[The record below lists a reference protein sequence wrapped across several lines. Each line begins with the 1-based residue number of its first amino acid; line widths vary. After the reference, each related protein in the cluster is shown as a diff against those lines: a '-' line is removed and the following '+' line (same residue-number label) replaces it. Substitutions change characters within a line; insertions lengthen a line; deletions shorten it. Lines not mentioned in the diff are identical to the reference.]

1 MIGHGGGGGGERCQN
16 AQKQLIIKTYPELIL
31 YKPLG
36 KYQFTMACISA
47 LVMIVYQVINCLISQ
62 PKHMLW
68 VLKITVA
75 MRRFF

>member
-1 MIGHGGGGGGERCQN
+1 MIGHGGGGGTMSKCS
-16 AQKQLIIKTYPELIL
+16 KTVY
-31 YKPLG
+31 YKNLSG
-36 KYQFTMACISA
+36 TYYQFTMACISA

-62 PKHMLW
+62 PKYMLW